1 MGLLKQVV
9 AIDIGGSKTAAL
21 VARPNDQG
29 RLEVVSLAYVPSEGL
44 VRGIIDDPAA
54 VGDCLANV
62 LGKLERHIK
71 QPVEEVWAAISAPG
85 TVSTAAPAMLP
96 IFPAGR
102 EIKRQD
108 LHQIVSDSRRT
119 ALPAGHE
126 QILAVPRYYKVDGA
140 KVNQSPLGRPAERLD
155 IMTHVV
161 SAPSTE
167 VVKYVEAVRASGR
180 KLGGF
185 VASSLASGLGT
196 LSSDG
201 IELGA
206 IVIDIGA
213 EHTEAAVF
221 VDGSYAFQCQIP
233 VGSNH
238 VTRDIA
244 QLINV
249 EVDEADRLKA
259 DAGEAFPSNVPE
271 GDTVAVHQGGSVRPM
286 QRRVLAEI
294 IESREREILEGIR
307 RKLLGFASL
316 EDLPLM
322 IVLTGGGS
330 ILRGTEF
337 LCEQVFPG
345 KRCKVA
351 QPKVTGRFSGQVAS
365 PMLATIVGVARYAV
379 FSDDDDLAPIS
390 GSSSWRDRFRMLI
403 AKLDGAK

>member
-9 AIDIGGSKTAAL
+9 AVDIGGSKTAAL

-29 RLEVVSLAYVPSEGL
+29 RLDVVSLAYVPSEGMNRGVIEDPETLGECL
-44 VRGIIDDPAA
+44 V
-54 VGDCLANV
+54 NV
-62 LGKLERHIK
+62 LGKLERHLK
-71 QPVEEVWAAISAPG
+71 QPVEEVWASISVPQM
-85 TVSTAAPAMLP
+85 VSTAGQAMLP

-108 LHQIVSDSRRT
+108 LHQIMSDSRRT
-119 ALPAGHE
+119 ALPSGHE
-126 QILAVPRYYKVDGA
+126 QILSVPRYYKVDGA
-140 KVNQSPLGRPAERLD
+140 KVNHSPLGRPAERLD
-155 IMTHVV
+155 ITTHVV
-161 SAPSTE
+161 SAPAPEIAQCVASIQ
-167 VVKYVEAVRASGR
+167 ASGR
-180 KLGGF
+180 RLGGF
-185 VASSLASGLGT
+185 VPASLASGLGT

-206 IVIDIGA
+206 IIIDIGA
-213 EHTEAAVF
+213 ERTEAAVF
-221 VDGSYAFQCQIP
+221 LDGSYAFQCQIP

-238 VTRDIA
+238 ISRDIS

-249 EVDEADRLKA
+249 EIEEGDRLKC
-259 DAGEAFPSNVPE
+259 DAGDAYSPNVPE
-271 GDTVAVHQGGSVRPM
+271 EETVAVHQGGTVRPM

-294 IESREREILEGIR
+294 IESRGREILEGVR
-307 RKLLGFASL
+307 KKLLGFAAL
-316 EDLPLM
+316 EELPLM

-330 ILRGTEF
+330 VLRGTEH

-365 PMLATIVGVARYAV
+365 PMLATIVGVARYAI
-379 FSDDDDLAPIS
+379 FSEEDDLAPIS

-403 AKLDGAK
+403 SKFDSAK